1 LKKKANPV
9 QWVPHRSNT
18 VKAKKTTAKRAA
30 AKKPAPTKQAK
41 RAGHRIIIDK
51 YAGTSADAESV
62 TLLRDVARLY
72 LEHLA

>member
-1 LKKKANPV
+1 M
-9 QWVPHRSNT
+9 
-18 VKAKKTTAKRAA
+18 KAKNTTTKRAA
-30 AKKPAPTKQAK
+30 AQEPAPTKQTK
-41 RAGHRIIIDK
+41 RTRHSIIIDT